1 MEIPISGDIRKIQS
15 KDIGNFSFKQA
26 AFLAGGC
33 LSAFVTFKLVG
44 NLEIALIPMMIIV
57 VFGFFKP
64 YGMSFFTFLRTFA
77 YEKIFSP
84 QEYVNENDFEVDE
97 ETLAL
102 YEADGI
108 DVSGAYDVIQTDRLQ
123 DINRT

>member
-1 MEIPISGDIRKIQS
+1 
-15 KDIGNFSFKQA
+15 
-26 AFLAGGC
+26 
-33 LSAFVTFKLVG
+33 
-44 NLEIALIPMMIIV
+44 
-57 VFGFFKP
+57 
-64 YGMSFFTFLRTFA
+64 
-77 YEKIFSP
+77 
-84 QEYVNENDFEVDE
+84 VNENDFEVDE